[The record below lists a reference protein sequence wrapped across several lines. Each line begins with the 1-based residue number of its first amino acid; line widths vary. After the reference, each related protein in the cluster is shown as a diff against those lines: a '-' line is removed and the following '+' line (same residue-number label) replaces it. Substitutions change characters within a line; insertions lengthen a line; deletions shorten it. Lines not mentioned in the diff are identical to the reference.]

1 MRGFA
6 ARSRE
11 VRDSASVT
19 RVIGLTGG
27 IGSGKSTV
35 LRRFQQLGASVV
47 DADAIVHE
55 LQAAGS
61 PVLEKIVEVF
71 GPGVLT
77 GSGELDREA
86 LGSLVFS
93 DVEAR
98 QRLNAIVHPAVG
110 VEMARCIE
118 EARTMGVPLVIVDVP
133 LLLETGRRGHFDAV
147 VVVYCRE
154 SQQIERQ
161 QARDG
166 ASREEAE
173 QRVRAQL
180 SIEEKRRLA
189 DHVIDNSGSMEETD
203 RQVRG
208 LYEALTRER

>member
-1 MRGFA
+1 
-6 ARSRE
+6 
-11 VRDSASVT
+11 VRDSAFVT

-35 LRRFQQLGASVV
+35 SHLLQQLGACLV

-61 PVLEKIVEVF
+61 PMLEKIVEAF

-77 GSGELDREA
+77 RSGELDREA

-93 DVEAR
+93 DAEAR

-110 VEMARCIE
+110 VEMVRRIE
-118 EARTMGVPLVIVDVP
+118 AARTAGAPLVVVDVP
-133 LLLETGRRGHFDAV
+133 LLLETGRSDRFEAV

-166 ASREEAE
+166 SSREEAE

-203 RQVRG
+203 RQVRA
-208 LYEALTRER
+208 LYEALTEQR

>member
-1 MRGFA
+1 M
-6 ARSRE
+6 
-11 VRDSASVT
+11 T

-35 LRRFQQLGASVV
+35 SRLLQKLGASLV

-61 PVLEKIVEVF
+61 PMLERIVDAF
-71 GPGVLT
+71 GPGMLT
-77 GSGELDREA
+77 RSGELDREA
-86 LGSLVFS
+86 LGSLVFG
-93 DVEAR
+93 DAEAR

-110 VEMARCIE
+110 VEMARRIE
-118 EARTMGVPLVIVDVP
+118 EARKGRAPLVVVDVP
-133 LLLETGRRGHFDAV
+133 LLLETGRRQGFDAV

-166 ASREEAE
+166 SSREDAE

-180 SIEEKRRLA
+180 SIEEKRRMA

-203 RQVRG
+203 RQVRD
-208 LYEALTRER
+208 LYEALTEER

>member
-1 MRGFA
+1 M
-6 ARSRE
+6 
-11 VRDSASVT
+11 T
-19 RVIGLTGG
+19 RVVGLTGG

-35 LRRFQQLGASVV
+35 SRLFQKLGASVV

-55 LQAAGS
+55 LQTAGS
-61 PVLEKIVEVF
+61 PLLDRIVDAF
-71 GPGVLT
+71 GSGVLL

-93 DVEAR
+93 DANAR
-98 QRLNAIVHPAVG
+98 ERLNAIVHPAVG
-110 VEMARCIE
+110 VEMARRIE
-118 EARTMGVPLVIVDVP
+118 ESRKARAALVVVDVP
-133 LLLETGRRGHFDAV
+133 LLLETGSSAAFDAV

-166 ASREEAE
+166 SSREEAE

-189 DHVIDNSGSMEETD
+189 DHVIDNSGSPEETD
-203 RQVRG
+203 RQVRV
-208 LYEALTRER
+208 LYGVLAG

>member
-1 MRGFA
+1 M
-6 ARSRE
+6 
-11 VRDSASVT
+11 T

-35 LRRFQQLGASVV
+35 SR
-47 DADAIVHE
+47 

-61 PVLEKIVEVF
+61 PMLERSVDAF
-71 GPGVLT
+71 GPGMLT
-77 GSGELDREA
+77 RSGELDREA
-86 LGSLVFS
+86 LGSLVFG
-93 DVEAR
+93 DAEAR

-110 VEMARCIE
+110 VEMARRIE
-118 EARTMGVPLVIVDVP
+118 EARKGRAPLVVVDVP
-133 LLLETGRRGHFDAV
+133 LLLETGRRQGFDAV

-166 ASREEAE
+166 SSREDAE

-180 SIEEKRRLA
+180 SIEEKRRMA

-203 RQVRG
+203 RQVRD
-208 LYEALTRER
+208 LYEALTEER

>member
-1 MRGFA
+1 M
-6 ARSRE
+6 
-11 VRDSASVT
+11 T
-19 RVIGLTGG
+19 RVVGLTGG

-35 LRRFQQLGASVV
+35 SRLFQKLGASVV

-55 LQAAGS
+55 LQTAGS
-61 PVLEKIVEVF
+61 PLLDRIVDAF
-71 GPGVLT
+71 GSGVLL

-86 LGSLVFS
+86 LGLLVFS
-93 DVEAR
+93 DATAR
-98 QRLNAIVHPAVG
+98 ERLNAIVHPAVG
-110 VEMARCIE
+110 VEMARRIE
-118 EARTMGVPLVIVDVP
+118 EARKARAALVVVDVP
-133 LLLETGRRGHFDAV
+133 LLLETGSSAAFDAV

-166 ASREEAE
+166 SSREEAE

-189 DHVIDNSGSMEETD
+189 DHVIDNSGSPEETD
-203 RQVRG
+203 RQVRV
-208 LYEALTRER
+208 LYGVLTD

>member
-1 MRGFA
+1 M
-6 ARSRE
+6 
-11 VRDSASVT
+11 T

-35 LRRFQQLGASVV
+35 SRLLQKLGASLV

-61 PVLEKIVEVF
+61 PMLERIVDAF
-71 GPGVLT
+71 GPGMLT
-77 GSGELDREA
+77 RSGELDREA
-86 LGSLVFS
+86 LASLVFG
-93 DVEAR
+93 DAEAR

-110 VEMARCIE
+110 VEMARRIE
-118 EARTMGVPLVIVDVP
+118 EARKGRAPLVVVDVP
-133 LLLETGRRGHFDAV
+133 LLLETGRRQGFDAV

-166 ASREEAE
+166 SSREDAE

-180 SIEEKRRLA
+180 SIEEKRRMA

-203 RQVRG
+203 RQVRD
-208 LYEALTRER
+208 LYEALTEER